1 MVYSEDKWSIRFSGI
16 VDKLYWN
23 KSNTSNGVDRAKE
36 VDDFLKSVQLEYMDN
51 FLVYN
56 VNINQFDHFV
66 DSYIQGNN
74 NDKKM
79 LKNNYTL
86 NLNLFNVMI
95 KRGFSFHKG
104 IEV

>member
-1 MVYSEDKWSIRFSGI
+1 MVYSEDKWSILFSGI

-56 VNINQFDHFV
+56 VNINQFDPFV

-79 LKNNYTL
+79 LENNYTL